1 MSFKPKHSIRLTA
14 FLLILGT
21 CVGCA
26 VHEPRPVPLGSMDE
40 VQPKKII
47 QAQKPDPAPES
58 VAIREKL
65 EPIVQDLQVDTSIIS
80 GVFNDVALAE
90 ILKVINH
97 DSGMNM
103 SVESTVDL
111 NRRVTVHLQ
120 QATFPEALDMVVVNG
135 AGYAWDIRGDTLYIK
150 VFEERIYQFDYLD
163 MAGETDI
170 EIGGDML
177 ASGVEDSGVSGKF
190 QVKAKRETDVTD
202 VWSNVQEA
210 LELFKSADGIVRINR
225 NAGIIYMADMP
236 GRVASMVHFL
246 DSLKDALHRQVFIE
260 AKIMEVSLNEDN
272 SYGIDWSNLNIN
284 FIDSNNN
291 LTDTFSLNINSGS
304 SIIKAGQSGFAAI
317 LDFLQTQGDV
327 TVVSNPHL
335 TVMNGQSAILTV
347 GFQFPYGDVSGVDRD
362 AETGVITFG
371 TSIKRAILGLQLGIT
386 PHISKDGIVTLSIIP
401 TITRIQ
407 GEERV
412 ELPTGSTTSQA
423 ISNPVIDLQE
433 LSTTVRVREGNSI
446 VLAGLISQIR
456 QANQAGL
463 PLLGQIPGLGSL
475 FKYMQD
481 VKENKELVIY
491 ITPYVRNIDE
501 IE

>member
-1 MSFKPKHSIRLTA
+1 
-14 FLLILGT
+14 
-21 CVGCA
+21 
-26 VHEPRPVPLGSMDE
+26 
-40 VQPKKII
+40 
-47 QAQKPDPAPES
+47 
-58 VAIREKL
+58 
-65 EPIVQDLQVDTSIIS
+65 
-80 GVFNDVALAE
+80 
-90 ILKVINH
+90 
-97 DSGMNM
+97 
-103 SVESTVDL
+103 
-111 NRRVTVHLQ
+111 
-120 QATFPEALDMVVVNG
+120 MVVVNG
-135 AGYAWDIRGDTLYIK
+135 AGYTWDIQGDTLRIK

-190 QVKAKRETDVTD
+190 QVKAKRDTSVTD
-202 VWSNVQEA
+202 VWANVQET
-210 LELFKSADGIVRINR
+210 LDLFKSENGIVRINR

-236 GRVASMVHFL
+236 ARIASMVNFL
-246 DSLKDALHRQVFIE
+246 DSLKEALHRQVFIE
-260 AKIMEVSLNEDN
+260 AKIMEVSLNQDN

-284 FIDSNNN
+284 FIDSGNA
-291 LTDTFSLNINSGS
+291 LTDTFSLNVNSGS
-304 SIIKAGQSGFAAI
+304 SIIKADQSGISAVMDY
-317 LDFLQTQGDV
+317 LETQGDV

-335 TVMNGQSAILTV
+335 SVMNGQSAVLTV

-386 PHISKDGIVTLSIIP
+386 PHISKDGIVTLNIIP

-423 ISNPVIDLQE
+423 INNPVIDLQE

-456 QANQAGL
+456 QANHAGL
-463 PLLGQIPGLGSL
+463 PLLSQIPGLGSF
-475 FKYMQD
+475 FKHMQD

-491 ITPYVRNIDE
+491 ITPYVRKID
-501 IE
+501 

>member
-1 MSFKPKHSIRLTA
+1 MGHNPQKGIWLTFFIFILIASI
-14 FLLILGT
+14 
-21 CVGCA
+21 GCA
-26 VHEPRPVPLGSMDE
+26 VHEPRPVRLEHMDE
-40 VQPKKII
+40 IQPKKVIE
-47 QAQKPDPAPES
+47 AQKPDPVPGAVTIP
-58 VAIREKL
+58 EKL
-65 EPIVQDLQVDTSIIS
+65 EPIVQDIERDANIYS

-90 ILKVINH
+90 ILKIINRE
-97 DSGMNM
+97 SSLNM
-103 SVESTVDL
+103 SVESGVDL
-111 NRRVTVHLQ
+111 NRRLTVLLQ
-120 QATFPEALDMVVVNG
+120 QATLTEALNMVVVNG
-135 AGYAWDIRGDTLYIK
+135 AGYAWDIKGDTLFIK

-177 ASGVEDSGVSGKF
+177 ASGVEESGVSGKF
-190 QVKAKRETDVTD
+190 QVRAKRDTTVTD
-202 VWSNVQEA
+202 VWTNVEEA
-210 LELFKSADGIVRINR
+210 LDLFKSEYGIVRINR

-236 GRVASMVHFL
+236 ARVASMVNFL
-246 DSLKDALHRQVFIE
+246 DSLKEALHRQVFIE
-260 AKIMEVSLNEDN
+260 AKIMEVSLNEDS
-272 SYGIDWSNLNIN
+272 SYGIDWSNLNIS
-284 FIDSNNN
+284 FIDSDNN

-304 SIIKAGQSGFAAI
+304 SIVKAGQSGFTAV
-317 LDFLQTQGDV
+317 LDYLQTQGDV

-335 TVMNGQSAILTV
+335 SVMNGQSAILTV

-386 PHISKDGIVTLSIIP
+386 PHISRDGIVTLNIIP

-423 ISNPVIDLQE
+423 ITNPVIDLQE

-456 QANQAGL
+456 QANHAGL
-463 PLLGQIPGLGSL
+463 PLLSQIPGLGSL
-475 FKYMQD
+475 FKHMQD

-491 ITPYVRNIDE
+491 ITPYVRKID
-501 IE
+501 

>member
-1 MSFKPKHSIRLTA
+1 MCSNHKICLWFI
-14 FLLILGT
+14 LLVFMLAIAL
-21 CVGCA
+21 GCA
-26 VHEPRPVPLGSMDE
+26 VHEPRPVQLEDMDA

-47 QAQKPDPAPES
+47 QAEKPDPAPAS
-58 VAIREKL
+58 VAIKEKL
-65 EPIVQDLQVDTSIIS
+65 EPIVQDMHTDESIFT
-80 GVFNDVALAE
+80 GVFSDVALAE
-90 ILKVINH
+90 VLKVITRDTH
-97 DSGMNM
+97 LNM
-103 SVESTVDL
+103 SVESTIDL
-111 NRRVTVHLQ
+111 NRKLTVHLQ
-120 QATFPEALDMVVVNG
+120 QATLTEALNMVVVNG
-135 AGYAWDIRGDTLYIK
+135 AGYAWIIEGDTLFVK

-163 MAGETDI
+163 IAGETDI

-190 QVKAKRETDVTD
+190 QVKAKRETKVTD
-202 VWSNVQEA
+202 VWTNVEEA
-210 LELFKSADGIVRINR
+210 LDMFRSENGVVRINR

-236 GRVASMVHFL
+236 SRVSSMVSFL
-246 DSLKDALHRQVFIE
+246 DSLKEALHRQVFIE

-291 LTDTFSLNINSGS
+291 LTDTFNLNLNSGG
-304 SIIKAGQSGFAAI
+304 SIVKADQSGFSAV
-317 LDFLQTQGDV
+317 LDYLQTQGDV

-335 TVMNGQSAILTV
+335 SVMNGQSAILTV

-386 PHISKDGIVTLSIIP
+386 PHISSDGIVTLNIIP

-412 ELPTGSTTSQA
+412 ELPTGSTSSQA
-423 ISNPVIDLQE
+423 INNPIIDLQE

-456 QANQAGL
+456 QANHQGL
-463 PLLGQIPGLGSL
+463 PLLSRIPGLGAF
-475 FKYMQD
+475 FKHMND

-491 ITPYVRNIDE
+491 ITPYVRKID
-501 IE
+501 

>member
-1 MSFKPKHSIRLTA
+1 MCHNRQRSIWPAFFIFILMTA
-14 FLLILGT
+14 A
-21 CVGCA
+21 GCA
-26 VHEPRPVPLGSMDE
+26 VHEPRPVQLEDMDA
-40 VQPKKII
+40 VQPKQVI
-47 QAQKPDPAPES
+47 QAEKPDPMPGS
-58 VAIREKL
+58 VIIQEKL
-65 EPIVQDLQVDTSIIS
+65 EPIVQDMERDASIYS

-90 ILKVINH
+90 ILKIINR
-97 DSGMNM
+97 DSSLNM
-103 SVESTVDL
+103 SVASGVDL
-111 NRRVTVHLQ
+111 SRRITVLLQ
-120 QATFPEALDMVVVNG
+120 QATLTEALNMVVVNG
-135 AGYAWDIRGDTLYIK
+135 AGYTWDIQGDTLRIK

-190 QVKAKRETDVTD
+190 QVKAKRDTSVTD
-202 VWSNVQEA
+202 VWANVQET
-210 LELFKSADGIVRINR
+210 LDLFKSENGIVRINR

-236 GRVASMVHFL
+236 ARIASMVNFL
-246 DSLKDALHRQVFIE
+246 DSLKEALHRQVFIE
-260 AKIMEVSLNEDN
+260 AKIMEVSLNQDN

-284 FIDSNNN
+284 FIDSGNA
-291 LTDTFSLNINSGS
+291 LTDTFSLNVNSGS
-304 SIIKAGQSGFAAI
+304 SIIKADQSGISAVMDY
-317 LDFLQTQGDV
+317 LETQGDV

-335 TVMNGQSAILTV
+335 SVMNGQSAVLTV

-386 PHISKDGIVTLSIIP
+386 PHISKDGIVTLNIIP

-423 ISNPVIDLQE
+423 INNPVIDLQE

-456 QANQAGL
+456 QANHAGL
-463 PLLGQIPGLGSL
+463 PLLSQIPGLGSF
-475 FKYMQD
+475 FKHMQD

-491 ITPYVRNIDE
+491 ITPYVRKID
-501 IE
+501 